1 MTSIT
6 TDTSL
11 WLKERLADADPRI
24 YQYVDDVLS
33 GRRRECTK
41 IQLAVK
47 RFVNDLARIGAEDFR
62 WVFDGELASK
72 PIRFVEKWARPTGDY
87 DAMVFMP
94 WQCFFYANVFG
105 WVDPET
111 GIRKHQ
117 RNLLLVGSGNGKTP
131 MVAGAAL
138 YHVSQE
144 DVRDPEVDVIAN
156 SKDQADLI
164 VGDCRTMIDASPAL
178 AKKFRPLRTKVEFY
192 RDGYKDKGRQPV
204 PDGKIRA
211 VAASAGT
218 ADGMRPTLA
227 AFDETHEMRK
237 YDMVRQLRRSLRKAR
252 NPLEMMTSTMGYV
265 LDGVLVS
272 EYRIAD
278 QMLKG
283 SGNAAVNERLFAM
296 IFELDEKSDPAD
308 KAAWCEANPSLG
320 VLLKMEDLE
329 LAWETAKAIPAQKAD
344 FLTKTLNIF
353 TKVDS
358 ASFLDWDLVQRN
370 QDVIDIEAVRG
381 REAFGGFDIS
391 SSGDHTSVCL
401 IVPLDDGRML
411 VIPHTFVPLKVAE
424 RDAERLDYYSHVM
437 QGDITIIEGEYV
449 RQEYLIEWFEKW
461 SEIFDIRCI
470 GYDPAN
476 ATLLVRSLSSWRG
489 ENKPVFTCDPVR
501 QGALTLNAPMK
512 HVREMFIDGRIVHNR
527 NKLFEWYLN
536 NVKLRKDF
544 STRDNENWVPVKL
557 DKYSK
562 IDSFM
567 AFLDAITAW
576 MRRCPAPG
584 AEIPEGAGIE
594 FFDLSGS
601 GSPETYKPEDAFWI

>member
-1 MTSIT
+1 M
-6 TDTSL
+6 
-11 WLKERLADADPRI
+11 
-24 YQYVDDVLS
+24 S
-33 GRRRECTK
+33 GRRRENTK
-41 IQLAVK
+41 ARLGVQ
-47 RFVNDLARIGAEDFR
+47 RFVHDLGRVGAEDFR
-62 WVFDGELASK
+62 WVFDCELASK

-94 WQCFFYANVFG
+94 WQCFYYANVFG

-111 GIRKHQ
+111 GVRKHQ

-144 DVRDPEVDVIAN
+144 DVRNPEVDVIAN
-156 SKDQADLI
+156 SKEQAGLI
-164 VGDCRTMIDASPAL
+164 VGDCSTMIDASPAL
-178 AKKFRPLRTKVEFY
+178 AKKFRPLRTKIEYY

-204 PDGKIRA
+204 ADGVIMAR
-211 VAASAGT
+211 AASAGT
-218 ADGMRPTLA
+218 ADGPRPTLV
-227 AFDETHEMRK
+227 AFDETHEMRT
-237 YDMVRQLRRSLRKAR
+237 YDMVRQMRRSLRKSR

-296 IFELDEKSDPAD
+296 IYELDEKSDPAD
-308 KAAWCEANPSLG
+308 KEAWCEANPSLG

-329 LAWETAKAIPAQKAD
+329 LAWEDAKTIPAQKAD
-344 FLTKTLNIF
+344 FLTKTLNVF

-411 VIPHTFVPLKVAE
+411 VIPHTFVPRKVAE

-449 RQEYLIEWFEKW
+449 KQEYLIEWFEKW

-489 ENKPVFTCDPVR
+489 EDKPVFTCDPVR
-501 QGALTLNAPMK
+501 QGAITLNAPMK

-562 IDSFM
+562 IDGFM
-567 AFLDAITAW
+567 AFLDAITTW

-584 AEIPEGAGIE
+584 AEIPEGAGVEI
-594 FFDLSGS
+594 FDLSGN
-601 GSPETYKPEDAFWI
+601 GTPDPYKPEDAFWI